1 MGYKVSLRFY
11 VYAYIRSEDSVTAKA
26 GTPYYI
32 GKGTGN
38 RAFSKHTFTIP
49 DKSRIIF
56 MEQGLTELGALA
68 LERRYIKW
76 WGRKDLGT
84 GVLLNR
90 TDGGDSPKMDEYRKL
105 HLSKI
110 NTGKVL
116 KEETC
121 IKMSKTRTGKKRPE
135 LSNRSRTPAELSNLA
150 GMTQK
155 VKLIVE
161 IQGITYDSITAASMV
176 TGIHH
181 ETLRYR
187 CRATGF
193 PDYKILGRSTCPA

>member
-1 MGYKVSLRFY
+1 MSNNFY
-11 VYAYIRSEDSVTAKA
+11 VYAYIRATDSKTASA

-68 LERRYIKW
+68 LERRYIRW

-84 GVLLNR
+84 GILLNR

-116 KEETC
+116 KKETR
-121 IKMSKTRTGKKRPE
+121 IKMSRTRTGKKRPE
-135 LSNRSRTPAELSNLA
+135 LSNRDRTAAELNNLA
-150 GMTQK
+150 IMTQK
-155 VKLIVE
+155 IKLMVE
-161 IQGITYDSITAASMV
+161 ICGVTYNSITEASKI

-187 CRATGF
+187 CRANGF
-193 PDYKILGRSTCPA
+193 PDYKIVGRSSCHA